1 MSIDIMAFI
10 TPIFEILKSILFI
23 ILKIVVP
30 IILIFI
36 ILIIF
41 WRLYF
46 VVVKKI
52 KPKPNKR
59 GRFVESHILKKIFYD
74 FPRQFALDRL
84 NKDWDEFDVSG
95 IHVFCGE
102 QGSGKTMAM
111 VYMMRKYQKIYP
123 KLKVYTNFSYAH
135 ENGILESW
143 TDMIKYKNGRYGI
156 INAVDEIQTWFSNAD
171 SKDVPPAMIAEISQ
185 QRKQRK
191 VTMCTAQVFSRI
203 AKPFREQVKVFYFPR
218 TFFGCVTF
226 VRYAYGRDYNEK
238 LDKFKRYAG
247 WFVFVQNE
255 EIRNCYDTYKKI
267 SKYEDQKFATSLFW
281 GDPATVPEPQDRST
295 S

>member
-1 MSIDIMAFI
+1 MTIDIMAFI
-10 TPIFEILKSILFI
+10 TPIFEILKSILFM

-36 ILIIF
+36 FLIIF

-46 VVVKKI
+46 IVVKKI

-59 GRFVESHILKKIFYD
+59 GRFVEPHILKKIFYD

-111 VYMMRKYQKIYP
+111 VYMIRKYQKIYS
-123 KLKVYTNFSYAH
+123 KLKVYTNFAYAH

-203 AKPFREQVKVFYFPR
+203 AKPFREQVKV
-218 TFFGCVTF
+218 
-226 VRYAYGRDYNEK
+226 
-238 LDKFKRYAG
+238 
-247 WFVFVQNE
+247 
-255 EIRNCYDTYKKI
+255 
-267 SKYEDQKFATSLFW
+267 
-281 GDPATVPEPQDRST
+281 
-295 S
+295 